1 MTSHGL
7 VTRPPT
13 RAPNARD
20 RSIES
25 NRIDRSIATDRDRA
39 RSIACVRPALVTAR
53 SSDDDVKRAIVDVVV
68 VVVVVRARGGRE
80 DAARVQG
87 DRDAAARG
95 RLPIVDRAR
104 FGVER
109 D

>member
-20 RSIES
+20 RSNRIES
-25 NRIDRSIATDRDRA
+25 NRSIATDRDRA